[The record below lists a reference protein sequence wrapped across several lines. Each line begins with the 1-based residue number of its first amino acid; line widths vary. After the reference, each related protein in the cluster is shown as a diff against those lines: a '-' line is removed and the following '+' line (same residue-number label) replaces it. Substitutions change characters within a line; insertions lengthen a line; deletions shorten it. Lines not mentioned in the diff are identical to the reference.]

1 MLHIQKGHEAVSKT
15 FRLPV
20 ELVAHLEALAA
31 QNRLSLNRLVIQC
44 LEYAVEHIAP
54 EDEEAEEE
62 ADPDT

>member
-20 ELVAHLEALAA
+20 ELVTQLEELAA
-31 QNRLSLNRLVIQC
+31 KNRLSLNRLVTQC

-54 EDEEAEEE
+54 DDEEKE
-62 ADPDT
+62 TQ

>member
-20 ELVAHLEALAA
+20 ELVGRLEELAA
-31 QNRLSLNRLVIQC
+31 KNRLSLNRLVIQC

-54 EDEEAEEE
+54 DDEDEKKE
-62 ADPDT
+62 PR

>member
-20 ELVAHLEALAA
+20 ELVARLETLAA
-31 QNRLSLNRLVIQC
+31 KNRLSLNRLVIQC

-54 EDEEAEEE
+54 DSEEK
-62 ADPDT
+62 D